1 MARKKTKK
9 EEAKEEIPI
18 EKPKTRAKAKTSKA
32 KASKPKT
39 PSKKKGKLTVSQRE
53 RDEIDA
59 VVDAIWAFVSK
70 VKDAP
75 RHLMV
80 IGLFITLIGA
90 SFSGWAQ
97 ELAGQEK
104 AGYWYAFTES
114 DDELNR
120 DLDGMYPNYSP
131 DDSIKI
137 EGVISEIEY
146 FGILDDCSETV
157 KKGKLLHIFYI
168 TNPYL

>member
-9 EEAKEEIPI
+9 EEADPEISI
-18 EKPKTRAKAKTSKA
+18 KVPKTRAKP
-32 KASKPKT
+32 KPKGS
-39 PSKKKGKLTVSQRE
+39 SKKKGKITVSQRE

-59 VVDAIWAFVSK
+59 VVDALWSLVGK

-75 RHLMV
+75 RHLMI
-80 IGLFITLIGA
+80 IGIFITLIGA

-97 ELAGQEK
+97 ELAGHEK

-114 DDELNR
+114 DAELIR
-120 DLDGMYPNYSP
+120 DLEGMYPNYSP
-131 DDSIKI
+131 EDSLKI

-146 FGILDDCSETV
+146 FGILDDCSETYV
-157 KKGKLLHIFYI
+157 KNIL
-168 TNPYL
+168 